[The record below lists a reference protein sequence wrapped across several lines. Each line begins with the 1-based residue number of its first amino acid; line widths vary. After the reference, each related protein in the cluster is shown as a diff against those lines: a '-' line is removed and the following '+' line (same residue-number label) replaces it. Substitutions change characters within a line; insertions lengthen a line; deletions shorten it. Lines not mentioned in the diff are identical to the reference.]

1 MVISTC
7 TRFIKSPTLKA
18 LVMSVGMAA
27 TQMAFA
33 QSAGF
38 SGQQIQGLC
47 VIPQMI
53 KVIAG
58 VIALVACLLWAIS
71 HMNSKSEI
79 SDIAMKVAIPCAIA
93 SIVGYL
99 VQQFG
104 LSNSCG
110 LT

>member
-1 MVISTC
+1 MDFSNWK
-7 TRFIKSPTLKA
+7 RLYKSPTLKA

-33 QSAGF
+33 QGTFSA
-38 SGQQIQGLC
+38 SQVSGLC

-58 VIALVACLLWAIS
+58 IIALVACLVWAIS
-71 HMNSKSEI
+71 HMNSKAEI

-93 SIVGYL
+93 SVVGYL

-104 LSNSCG
+104 LQNSCG
-110 LT
+110 LS